1 MAFVRESRGDKEPST
16 SEGIKSNILSYLRF
30 NRKMRAFTEY
40 AHLGG
45 YSDIEDIVAFTS
57 DMKDVW
63 CIEVKCSKQDFLQDF
78 KTKEKWQILQA
89 GAEDE
94 SNYAKLFFSKL
105 FFAVPKELEDFVI
118 DYLKDRYPQVGVI
131 VPIGKKW
138 GYARISKSA
147 KAFNPHCIKSEQ
159 ERNALRE
166 SFLDRMSSE
175 IALCY
180 ERLVF
185 GG

>member
-1 MAFVRESRGDKEPST
+1 MAFVKESRANKGV
-16 SEGIKSNILSYLRF
+16 GITEEVKSNILSYLRF

-45 YSDIEDIVAFTS
+45 YNDIEDIVAFTS
-57 DMKDVW
+57 DLGDIW

-89 GAEDE
+89 GTEDT
-94 SNYAKLFFSKL
+94 SSYAKLFFSKL

-118 DYLKDRYPQVGVI
+118 DYLGDKYPQVGVI

-147 KAFNPHCIKSEQ
+147 KTLSPHCVKSEQ

-180 ERLVF
+180 EKLMF
-185 GG
+185 